1 MADIDVEAVL
11 KKLTLAEKV
20 ELLAGIDFWHT
31 KALPKHGVPS
41 LRFTDGPNGVR
52 GTKFFNGVPAA
63 CFPCGTSLGSTFNQP
78 LLEEAGKM
86 MGKEA
91 IAKSAH
97 VILGPTINMQ
107 RSPLGGRGF
116 ESIGEDPFLAGLG
129 AAALVRGI
137 QSTGVQAT
145 IKHFLC
151 NDQEDRRMTV
161 QSIVTERALR
171 EIYALPFQIAV
182 RDAQPGAFMTAY
194 NGINGVPCSENPK
207 YLDEM
212 LRKEWGWKGL
222 VMSDWYGTYSTTA
235 AVVAGLDLEMPGPP
249 RFRGDTL
256 KFNVSNGKPFV
267 HVIDQRARE
276 VLQFVKTCAASGV
289 KENGPETTVN
299 NTPETAALLRKI
311 GNEGIVLL
319 KNDNNVLPLKKDKK
333 TLILGPNAK
342 QATYH
347 GGGSAALKAYYA
359 VTPFDGLSKQLATP
373 PSYTVGAYTH
383 RFLPVLGEQCS
394 TPGDD
399 GAQGMRWRVFN
410 QPPGTPG
417 RQHIDELFFTK
428 TDMHLVDYY
437 NPDAADTWYADMEGT
452 YTADED
458 CTYEIGLVVCGTAK
472 AYVDD
477 KLVVDNATHQ
487 VAGDAFFGSAT
498 REETGRV
505 NLAKGKTYKFK
516 VEFGSAPTYTL
527 KGDTIVPGH
536 GSLRVGG
543 CKVID
548 DQAEINKSVALA
560 KEHDQVIICAGLNAD
575 WETEG
580 ADRASMKLPGVL
592 DQLIAEVAAA
602 NANTVVVMQ
611 TGTPEE
617 MPWLAATPAVLQA
630 WYGGN
635 ETGNSIADVIFGD
648 YNPSGK
654 LPLSFPKRLRDNPA
668 FLNYRTEAGRTLY
681 GEDVY
686 VGYRYYE
693 FADRDVNFPFGHGLS
708 YTTFAFSKL
717 AVSRAAD
724 GDKLSVS
731 LAVTNTGS
739 VPGAQ
744 VAQLYVRPLQP
755 AKINRPVK
763 ELKGF
768 AKVDL
773 QPGETKTVTIAE
785 QEKYLASYYDEERG
799 EWCVE
804 RGEYEIIVSDSS
816 VVTDGVALKASFTV
830 EESYWWS
837 GL

>member
-52 GTKFFNGVPAA
+52 GTKFFDGVPAA

-359 VTPFDGLSKQLATP
+359 VTPFDGLSKQLTTP

-437 NPDAADTWYADMEGT
+437 NPNAADTWYADMEGT

-458 CTYEIGLVVCGTAK
+458 CVYEIGLVVCGTAK

-548 DQAEINKSVALA
+548 DQAEIKKSVALA

-617 MPWLAATPAVLQA
+617 MPWLAATPAVIQA

-635 ETGNSIADVIFGD
+635 ETGNSIADVVFGD

-654 LPLSFPKRLRDNPA
+654 LPLSFPKRLQDNPA

-693 FADRDVNFPFGHGLS
+693 FADKDVNFPFGHGLS

-717 AVSRAAD
+717 AVSRVAD
-724 GDKLSVS
+724 GKLSVS

-744 VAQLYVRPLQP
+744 VAQLYVRPLQA

-785 QEKYLASYYDEERG
+785 QEKYLASYYDEERS

-804 RGEYEIIVSDSS
+804 KGDYEIIVSDSS
-816 VVTDGVALKASFTV
+816 VVTDGAALKGSFTV

>member
-359 VTPFDGLSKQLATP
+359 VTPFDGLSKQLTTP

-394 TPGDD
+394 TPGD

-437 NPDAADTWYADMEGT
+437 NPNAADTWYADMEGT

-477 KLVVDNATHQ
+477 KLIVDNATHQ

-505 NLAKGKTYKFK
+505 NLAKGKTYNFK

-548 DQAEINKSVALA
+548 DQAEIKKSVALA

-602 NANTVVVMQ
+602 NPNTVVVMQ

-617 MPWLAATPAVLQA
+617 MPWLDATPAVLQA

-635 ETGNSIADVIFGD
+635 ETGNSIADVVFGD

-654 LPLSFPKRLRDNPA
+654 LPLSFPKRLQDNPA

-693 FADRDVNFPFGHGLS
+693 FAEKDVNFPFGHGLS

-717 AVSRAAD
+717 AVSHAD
-724 GDKLSVS
+724 GKLSVS

-739 VPGAQ
+739 LPGAQ

-773 QPGETKTVTIAE
+773 KPGETKTVMIAE
-785 QEKYLASYYDEERG
+785 QEKYLASYYDEERS

-804 RGEYEIIVSDSS
+804 KGDYEIIVSDSS
-816 VVTDGVALKASFTV
+816 VVTEGAALKGKLTV

>member
-31 KALPKHGVPS
+31 KPLPKHGVPS

-52 GTKFFNGVPAA
+52 GTKFFDGVPAA
-63 CFPCGTSLGSTFNQP
+63 CFPCGTSLGSTFNQS

-129 AAALVRGI
+129 AAAIVRGI

-151 NDQEDRRMTV
+151 NDQEDKRMTV

-182 RDAQPGAFMTAY
+182 RDSQPGAFMTAY

-212 LRKEWGWKGL
+212 LRKEWGWDGL
-222 VMSDWYGTYSTTA
+222 VMSDWYGTYSTTN
-235 AVVAGLDLEMPGPP
+235 AVVAGLNLEMPGPP
-249 RFRGDTL
+249 RFRGETL

-276 VLQFVKTCAASGV
+276 VLQFVKKCAASGV
-289 KENGPETTVN
+289 AENGPETTTN

-319 KNDNNVLPLKKDKK
+319 KNDNNVLPLKKSKK

-359 VTPFDGLSKQLATP
+359 VTPFDGISKQLTTS

-383 RFLPVLGEQCS
+383 RFLPVLGEQCT
-394 TPGDD
+394 TPE
-399 GAQGMRWRVFN
+399 GALGMRWRVFN
-410 QPPGTPG
+410 QPPGTAG

-428 TDMHLVDYY
+428 TEMHLVDYY
-437 NPDAADTWYADMEGT
+437 NPKAADVWYADMEGT
-452 YTADED
+452 YTPDED

-477 KLVVDNATHQ
+477 KLIVDNATHQ

-505 NLAKGKTYKFK
+505 NLVKGKSYKFK

-548 DQAEINKSVALA
+548 DQAEIKKSVALA

-602 NANTVVVMQ
+602 NSNTVVVMQ

-617 MPWLAATPAVLQA
+617 MPWLDKTPAVVQA

-648 YNPSGK
+648 HNPSGK
-654 LPLSFPKRLRDNPA
+654 LPLSFPKRLQDVPA
-668 FLNYRTEAGRTLY
+668 FLNFRTEAGRTLY

-693 FADRDVNFPFGHGLS
+693 FADKDVNFPFGHGLS
-708 YTTFAFSKL
+708 YTTFSFSGL
-717 AVSRAAD
+717 SVSHKD
-724 GDKLSVS
+724 GKLSVS
-731 LAVTNTGS
+731 LSVKNTGS
-739 VPGAQ
+739 IPGAQ

-768 AKVDL
+768 AKVEL
-773 QPGETKTVTIAE
+773 QPGESKAVAIEE
-785 QEKYLASYYDEERG
+785 QEKYVAAYFDEERNQ
-799 EWCVE
+799 WCVE

-816 VVTDGVALKASFTV
+816 IVKEGAALKGSFKV
-830 EESYWWS
+830 EETYWWS
-837 GL
+837 GI

>member
-20 ELLAGIDFWHT
+20 DLLAGIDFWHT

-63 CFPCGTSLGSTFNQP
+63 CFPCGTALGSTFNQT

-129 AAALVRGI
+129 AAALIRGI

-151 NDQEDRRMTV
+151 NDQEDKRMMV

-171 EIYALPFQIAV
+171 EIYALPFQLAV
-182 RDAQPGAFMTAY
+182 RDSQPGAFMTAY
-194 NGINGVPCSENPK
+194 NGINGVSCSENPK
-207 YLDEM
+207 YLDGM
-212 LRKEWGWKGL
+212 LRKEWGWDGL
-222 VMSDWYGTYSTTA
+222 IMSDWYGTYSTTE
-235 AVVAGLDLEMPGPP
+235 AVVAGLNLEMPGPP
-249 RFRGDTL
+249 RFRGEVL
-256 KFNVSNGKPFV
+256 KFNVSNGKPFI
-267 HVIDQRARE
+267 HVVDQRARE
-276 VLQFVKTCAASGV
+276 VLQFVKKCAASGV
-289 KENGPETTVN
+289 TENGPETTVN

-319 KNDNNVLPLKKDKK
+319 KNDNNVLPLSKSKK
-333 TLILGPNAK
+333 TLIVGPNAK

-347 GGGSAALKAYYA
+347 GGGSAALRAYYA
-359 VTPFDGLSKQLATP
+359 VTPFDGLSKQLETP

-383 RFLPVLGEQCS
+383 RFLPILGEQCL
-394 TPGDD
+394 TPD
-399 GAQGMRWRVFN
+399 GAPGMRWRVFN
-410 QPPGTPG
+410 EPPGTPN

-428 TDMHLVDYY
+428 TEMHLVDYY
-437 NPDAADTWYADMEGT
+437 HPQAADTWYADMEGT

-458 CTYEIGLVVCGTAK
+458 CTYELGLVVCGTAK
-472 AYVDD
+472 AYVNDE
-477 KLVVDNATHQ
+477 LVVDNATKQ
-487 VAGDAFFGSAT
+487 VPGDAFFGSAT

-505 NLAKGKTYKFK
+505 HLTKGKTYKFK
-516 VEFGSAPTYTL
+516 IEFGSAPTYTL
-527 KGDTIVPGH
+527 KGDTITPGH

-548 DQAEINKSVALA
+548 AQAEIRKSVALA
-560 KEHDQVIICAGLNAD
+560 REHDQVIICAGLNAD

-580 ADRASMKLPGVL
+580 ADRTSMKLPGAL

-602 NANTVVVMQ
+602 NPNTVVVMQ

-617 MPWLAATPAVLQA
+617 MPWLDATPAVVQA

-635 ETGNSIADVIFGD
+635 ETGNCIADVVFGAH
-648 YNPSGK
+648 NPSGK
-654 LPLSFPKRLRDNPA
+654 LSLSFPKRLQDNPA
-668 FLNYRTEAGRTLY
+668 FLNFRTEAGRTLY

-693 FADRDVNFPFGHGLS
+693 FADKDVNFPFGHGLS
-708 YTTFAFSKL
+708 YTTFAFSDL
-717 AVSRAAD
+717 SVSHGD
-724 GDKLSVS
+724 GKLSVS
-731 LAVTNTGS
+731 LSVENTGS

-744 VAQLYVRPLQP
+744 VAQLYVKPLQA

-768 AKVDL
+768 AKVHL
-773 QPGETKTVTIAE
+773 QPGETKTVTIEE
-785 QEKYLASYYDEERG
+785 QEKYVAAYFDEERDQ
-799 EWCVE
+799 WCVE
-804 RGEYEIIVSDSS
+804 RGEYEVIVSDSS
-816 VVTDGVALKASFTV
+816 AVNEGAALRGKFAV
-830 EESYWWS
+830 EETYWWS
-837 GL
+837 GV

>member
-359 VTPFDGLSKQLATP
+359 VTPFDGLSKQLTTP

-383 RFLPVLGEQCS
+383 RFLPVLGEQCA
-394 TPGDD
+394 TPDD

-437 NPDAADTWYADMEGT
+437 NPNAADTWYADMEGT

-505 NLAKGKTYKFK
+505 NLVKGKTYKFK

-548 DQAEINKSVALA
+548 DQAEIKKSVALA

-602 NANTVVVMQ
+602 NPNTVVVMQ

-617 MPWLAATPAVLQA
+617 MPWLDATPAVLQA

-635 ETGNSIADVIFGD
+635 ETGNSIADVVFGD

-654 LPLSFPKRLRDNPA
+654 LPLSFPKRLQDNPA

-693 FADRDVNFPFGHGLS
+693 FADKDVNFPFGHGLS

-717 AVSRAAD
+717 AVSHAD
-724 GDKLSVS
+724 GKLSVS

-739 VPGAQ
+739 LPGAQ

-785 QEKYLASYYDEERG
+785 QEKYLASYYDEERS

-804 RGEYEIIVSDSS
+804 KGDYEIIVSDSS
-816 VVTDGVALKASFTV
+816 AVTDGAALKGKFTV

>member
-11 KKLTLAEKV
+11 KKLTLTEKV

-359 VTPFDGLSKQLATP
+359 VTPFDGLSKQLTTP

-394 TPGDD
+394 TPGD
-399 GAQGMRWRVFN
+399 GVQGMRWRVFN

-437 NPDAADTWYADMEGT
+437 NPNAADTWYADMEGT

-487 VAGDAFFGSAT
+487 VAGEAFFGSAT

-505 NLAKGKTYKFK
+505 NLVKGKTYKFK

-548 DQAEINKSVALA
+548 DQAEIKKSVALA

-617 MPWLAATPAVLQA
+617 MPWLDATPAVLQA

-635 ETGNSIADVIFGD
+635 ETGNSIADVVFGD

-654 LPLSFPKRLRDNPA
+654 LPLSFPKRLQDNPA

-693 FADRDVNFPFGHGLS
+693 FADKDVNFPFGHGLS
-708 YTTFAFSKL
+708 YTKFGFSKL
-717 AVSRAAD
+717 AVSHAD
-724 GDKLSVS
+724 GKLSVS

-739 VPGAQ
+739 LPGAQ

-785 QEKYLASYYDEERG
+785 QEKYLASYYDEERS

-804 RGEYEIIVSDSS
+804 KGDYEIIVSDSS
-816 VVTDGVALKASFTV
+816 VVTEGAALKGKFTV

>member
-359 VTPFDGLSKQLATP
+359 VTPFDGLSKQLTTP

-383 RFLPVLGEQCS
+383 RFLPVLGEQCA
-394 TPGDD
+394 TPGD

-410 QPPGTPG
+410 QPPGTPN

-437 NPDAADTWYADMEGT
+437 NPNAADTWYADMEGT

-505 NLAKGKTYKFK
+505 NLVKGKTYNFK

-548 DQAEINKSVALA
+548 DQAEIKKSVALA

-602 NANTVVVMQ
+602 NPNTVVVMQ

-617 MPWLAATPAVLQA
+617 MPWLETTPAVLQA

-635 ETGNSIADVIFGD
+635 ETGNSIADVVFGD
-648 YNPSGK
+648 HNPSGK
-654 LPLSFPKRLRDNPA
+654 LPLSFPKRLQDNPA

-693 FADRDVNFPFGHGLS
+693 FADKDVNFPFGHGLS

-717 AVSRAAD
+717 AVSHAD
-724 GDKLSVS
+724 GKLSVS

-773 QPGETKTVTIAE
+773 KPGETKTVTIAE
-785 QEKYLASYYDEERG
+785 QEKYLASYYDEERS

-804 RGEYEIIVSDSS
+804 KGDYEIIVSDSS
-816 VVTDGVALKASFTV
+816 AVTDGAALKGKFTV

>member
-359 VTPFDGLSKQLATP
+359 VTPFDGLSKQLTTP

-394 TPGDD
+394 TPGD

-437 NPDAADTWYADMEGT
+437 NPNAADTWYADMEGT

-505 NLAKGKTYKFK
+505 NLVKGKTYKFK

-548 DQAEINKSVALA
+548 DQAEIKKSVALA
-560 KEHDQVIICAGLNAD
+560 KEHDQVVICAGLNAD

-602 NANTVVVMQ
+602 NPNTIVVMQ

-617 MPWLAATPAVLQA
+617 MPWLDATPAVLQA

-635 ETGNSIADVIFGD
+635 ETGNSIADVVFGD

-654 LPLSFPKRLRDNPA
+654 LPLSFPKRLQDNPA

-693 FADRDVNFPFGHGLS
+693 FADKDVNFPFGHGLS

-717 AVSRAAD
+717 AVSHAD
-724 GDKLSVS
+724 GKLSVS

-739 VPGAQ
+739 LPGAQ

-785 QEKYLASYYDEERG
+785 QEKYLASYYDEERS

-804 RGEYEIIVSDSS
+804 KGDYEIIVSDSS
-816 VVTDGVALKASFTV
+816 AVTEGAALKGKFTV